1 MLHKINALILI
12 IFLLF
17 TAPVFAQLSYS
28 FSTEQEYND
37 NPFRSQLA
45 TKTLVSSL
53 DYGIEHNSDLI
64 AIGYSGSYYNFEA
77 VPERN
82 FYWHQLSAW
91 KSFENST
98 AGIFAE
104 QRLGKDIYT
113 YFNYTNVTGYY
124 THQFAVNDFNIM
136 LSPNVSLSKYPSI
149 SILDNLK
156 ITMNGSVNYGFE
168 TGTTF
173 ILGGAFTYKKYLD
186 PTQSGTYSYI
196 DESNQLVTEAYTD
209 RNVSSVTQMLSF
221 FRIAQSVTSTTGIAS
236 QFTNRSILNG
246 FGSFVKDLNMI
257 YGDES
262 EIFDDPAN
270 YEGNNLSIEL
280 TQILF
285 DDLTIKGSYFF
296 NNKFYPSQGIYDEA
310 YNYNTGT
317 MRSDVQRIFNFSL
330 NKNFSI
336 GNSEDSSISVG
347 LEYQWLENQSNS
359 SLFNYKSNSININV
373 GLNF

>member
-1 MLHKINALILI
+1 MFYKIKVLVLIGL
-12 IFLLF
+12 FLF
-17 TAPVFAQLSYS
+17 TGRAFAQLSYS

-45 TKTLVSSL
+45 IKTLISSL
-53 DYGIEHNSDLI
+53 DYSLEHNSDLI
-64 AIGYSGSYYNFEA
+64 AVGYSGSYYNFEA

-124 THQFAVNDFNIM
+124 THRFNMDDFHIM

-156 ITMNGSVNYGFE
+156 ISLNSTVNYGFE

-186 PTQSGTYSYI
+186 PTQNGTYSYI
-196 DESNQLVTEAYTD
+196 NESNQLITEAYTD

-221 FRIAQSVTSTTGIAS
+221 LRIAQSITPTTGIAS

-262 EIFDDPAN
+262 EIFDDPVN

-285 DDLTIKGSYFF
+285 DDLTVKGGYFL

-310 YNYNTGT
+310 YNYNTGI
-317 MRSDVQRIFNFSL
+317 MRSDVQQIFVFTMLKNFSL
-330 NKNFSI
+330 D
-336 GNSEDSSISVG
+336 DSGDISLSAG
-347 LEYQWLENQSNS
+347 LKYQYINNQSNS
-359 SLFNYKSNSININV
+359 VLFNTKANSISVNI

>member
-1 MLHKINALILI
+1 MFYKIKTLMLIGF
-12 IFLLF
+12 FLF
-17 TAPVFAQLSYS
+17 NVKAFAQLSYN

-45 TKTLVSSL
+45 TKTLISSL

-82 FYWHQLSAW
+82 FYWQQLSAW

-104 QRLGKDIYT
+104 QRFGKDIYT

-124 THQFAVNDFNIM
+124 THRFNMDDFHVM

-168 TGTTF
+168 TGTTV

-196 DESNQLVTEAYTD
+196 NESNQFITEAYTD

-221 FRIAQSVTSTTGIAS
+221 FRIAQSITPTTGIAS
-236 QFTNRSILNG
+236 QFTNRSILNS

-262 EIFDDPAN
+262 EIFDDPVN

-310 YNYNTGT
+310 YNYYTDIKWVLIT
-317 MRSDVQRIFNFSL
+317 
-330 NKNFSI
+330 
-336 GNSEDSSISVG
+336 
-347 LEYQWLENQSNS
+347 
-359 SLFNYKSNSININV
+359 
-373 GLNF
+373 

>member
-1 MLHKINALILI
+1 MFRKINSLIVI
-12 IFLLF
+12 GFLLL
-17 TAPVFAQLSYS
+17 TTQAFAQLSYS

-45 TKTLVSSL
+45 TKTLISSL
-53 DYGIEHNSDLI
+53 DYSLEHNSDLLT
-64 AIGYSGSYYNFEA
+64 IGYNGSYYNFEA
-77 VPERN
+77 VPVRN
-82 FYWHQLSAW
+82 FYWHQLSAY

-98 AGIFAE
+98 VGILAE

-124 THQFAVNDFNIM
+124 TQQFRWDDFHIVV
-136 LSPNVSLSKYPSI
+136 SPNASLSKYPSI

-156 ITMNGSVNYGFE
+156 FSLNGTINRGFE
-168 TGTTF
+168 TGTTI

-186 PTQSGTYSYI
+186 PTQSGTYSYL
-196 DESNQLVTEAYTD
+196 DEVNQIVSETYMD
-209 RNVSSVTQMLSF
+209 KNVSSITQMLSF
-221 FRIAQSVTSTTGIAS
+221 LRVAQSITPTTGLAA
-236 QFTNRSILNG
+236 QFTNRSILSG

-262 EIFDDPAN
+262 ELFDDPVN

-285 DDLTIKGSYFF
+285 DDLSIKGSFFF

-310 YNYNTGT
+310 YNYNTGI
-317 MRSDVQRIFNFSL
+317 MRSDTQKILDFSL
-330 NKNFSI
+330 NKDIHLGS
-336 GNSEDSSISVG
+336 SEDFSLSVG
-347 LEYQWLENQSNS
+347 LKFQLIKNQSNS
-359 SLFNYKSNSININV
+359 SVFNYNSNSINLNV
-373 GLNF
+373 GFNF

>member
-1 MLHKINALILI
+1 MSIV
-12 IFLLF
+12 FLLF
-17 TAPVFAQLSYS
+17 TIPVFAQLSYNL
-28 FSTEQEYND
+28 STEQEYSD
-37 NPFRSQLA
+37 NPFHSQLA
-45 TKTLVSSL
+45 TKTLISSL
-53 DYGIEHNSDLI
+53 DYGIEHNSDLLT
-64 AIGYSGSYYNFEA
+64 IGYSGSYYNFEA
-77 VPERN
+77 IPERN
-82 FYWHQLSAW
+82 FYWHQLSAS

-98 AGIFAE
+98 VGIFAE

-113 YFNYTNVTGYY
+113 YFNYTNITGYY

-156 ITMNGSVNYGFE
+156 ISLNSSVNYGFE

-196 DESNQLVTEAYTD
+196 DENNQLVNESYVD
-209 RNVSSVTQMLSF
+209 KNVSSIIQMLSF
-221 FRIAQSVTSTTGIAS
+221 LRVSQSITPSTGIAA
-236 QFTNRSILNG
+236 QFTNRSILSRI
-246 FGSFVKDLNMI
+246 GSFVKDLNMI

-262 EIFDDPAN
+262 EIFDDAVN

-285 DDLTIKGSYFF
+285 DDLTIKGSFFF
-296 NNKFYPSQGIYDEA
+296 NNKFYPSQGIYNEA
-310 YNYNTGT
+310 YNYNTGI
-317 MRSDVQRIFNFSL
+317 MRSDEQKIFNFSL
-330 NKNFSI
+330 NKNFSL
-336 GNSEDSSISVG
+336 GDSEDFSLSVG
-347 LEYQWLENQSNS
+347 LKYQWIDNQSNS